1 MADLRFLKTFPNL
14 LYIIGSNG
22 YRDNLLIPQQW
33 IHVCE
38 NISMSWNEWIHSLA
52 FQKQS
57 LKAKAMYFIGRA
69 AENTK
74 TAKKVIHL
82 D

>member
-1 MADLRFLKTFPNL
+1 MADMRFLRHIPTFFAL
-14 LYIIGSNG
+14 LVQMVTAIIF
-22 YRDNLLIPQQW
+22 LPQQW
-33 IHVCE
+33 IRACE
-38 NISMSWNEWIHSLA
+38 NISMSWNEWIRSLA